1 MIRTLIKIIYIFDLD
16 LVWRMQLVQIYDVR
30 GENNKPLVSID
41 RISHTKSDS
50 IFDTRNLL
58 HS

>member
-30 GENNKPLVSID
+30 VENIKPLVSID
-41 RISHTKSDS
+41 RISHTKSYS
-50 IFDTRNLL
+50 IFDTRNLC

>member
-16 LVWRMQLVQIYDVR
+16 LVWRMQLNQIYDVR
-30 GENNKPLVSID
+30 GENIKPLVSID

-50 IFDTRNLL
+50 IFDTKNLF